1 MRVRVLAFLILVS
14 ASRWA
19 AADPLPAMPC
29 TEGWQCP
36 HDFPICGPARQCVA
50 KVPAPKQDYTAKQI
64 NAATLPAGEQKADE
78 QAQQLGRSQGR
89 PVAGGDTGDQGGPRL
104 AG

>member
-36 HDFPICGPARQCVA
+36 HDFPICGPAKQCVA
-50 KVPAPKQDYTAKQI
+50 KVVAPKQECTAKQI
-64 NAATLPAGEQKADE
+64 NPATLPAGGLKAYEEAQKFGHS
-78 QAQQLGRSQGR
+78 QALR
-89 PVAGGDTGDQGGPRL
+89 PAPGTPSVSTASFTVG
-104 AG
+104 